1 MDKKSNEVE
10 VLYKYKSLK
19 DLKPILDMIVLN
31 KIYGAKYEELNDPM
45 EGAFMALIDDESEEE
60 IKKIGRLKEAKQK
73 SRICSFSKSYNN
85 AMMWAHYADGF
96 HGCCIGVEVK
106 ARAWKRTEVA
116 YNDAL
121 IQLKP
126 QTCAEDIFANK
137 QLLWKYEEEVRY
149 IKTQKEW
156 SRKDYFFNVNV
167 REIYFGISIDTH
179 IENIITKIACALKP
193 ELKNKIRRIQKD
205 ELVFYNN

>member
-1 MDKKSNEVE
+1 MDKKSSEE
-10 VLYKYKSLK
+10 EILYKYKSLK

-45 EGAFMALIDDESEEE
+45 EGAFMALIDDEYEEE
-60 IKKIGRLKEAKQK
+60 IKKIERLKEAKQR

-96 HGCCIGVEVK
+96 RGCCIGVEVK
-106 ARAWKRTEVA
+106 TRAWKRTEVA

-126 QTCAEDIFANK
+126 QTDAEDIFANK
-137 QLLWKYEEEVRY
+137 RLLWKYEEEVRY
-149 IKTQKEW
+149 IKTQKDW
-156 SRKDYFFNVNV
+156 SKKESFFNVDV
-167 REIYFGISIDTH
+167 REIYFGTSTDKH
-179 IENIITKIACALKP
+179 IESLIKKIACALKP
-193 ELKNKIRRIQKD
+193 ELENKIRRIKND
-205 ELVFYNN
+205 ELVFDNK